1 MYSVPS
7 VASILIGILLV
18 TQPHFTTRVNLAER
32 SYDIQIGSGNLADLS
47 PFLRERCQASH
58 AVIITDDAVDELYA
72 DKLGDQLT
80 DDEWEVHLLTVDVG
94 EPSKSGEVAQELWET
109 MLEEGTDRKSI
120 VVAIG
125 GGVVGDLA
133 GFVAATFARGLQFF
147 QVPTTLLA
155 QVDSSVGGKVGINL
169 PGAKNM
175 VGAFWQPRGVLI
187 DVDVLATLPDR
198 EYRAGLA
205 EVVKY
210 GVILDAEFFAFLE
223 QNVVAINARDSG
235 VLTRVIERCCRLKAD
250 VVEQDECELTGL
262 RAVLNYGHTFAH
274 AFEAAGEYGL
284 LLHGEAVAIGMECA
298 ARLAHRMQ
306 RIDDAFLA
314 RQTALLTALQLPI
327 AVPDFEGEELVRI
340 MRRDKKADEGR
351 LRFVLPSKLGHVELV
366 QDVRVD
372 DVLAALED

>member
-1 MYSVPS
+1 M
-7 VASILIGILLV
+7 
-18 TQPHFTTRVNLAER
+18 TQPLLITRVNLDQR
-32 SYDIQIGSGNLADLS
+32 SYDIQIGSGNLAALS
-47 PFLRERCQASH
+47 PFLRDRCQGSH
-58 AVIITDDAVDELYA
+58 VVIITDDQVDPLYA
-72 DKLGDQLT
+72 DKLGDQLAE
-80 DDEWEVHLLTVDVG
+80 DEWEVHVLVIDAG
-94 EPSKSGEVAQELWET
+94 EQSKSVENAQELWET

-120 VVAIG
+120 VLAIG

-133 GFVAATFARGLQFF
+133 GFAAASFARGLQFF

-187 DVDVLATLPDR
+187 DVDVLSTLPDR

-210 GVILDAEFFAFLE
+210 GVILDAEFFAYLE
-223 QNVVAINARDSG
+223 QNIAPINARDAA

-250 VVEQDECELTGL
+250 VVEQDECEITGL
-262 RAVLNYGHTFAH
+262 RAILNYGHTFAH

-298 ARLAHRMQ
+298 ARLAHSMG
-306 RIDDAFLA
+306 RIDEEFLR
-314 RQTALLTALQLPI
+314 RQTALLTALYLPT
-327 AVPDFEGEELVRI
+327 AVPDFDCDELVRI
-340 MRRDKKADEGR
+340 MRRDKKVEEGR
-351 LRFVLPSKLGHVELV
+351 LRFVLPTKLGHVELV
-366 QDVRVD
+366 KDVRVD
-372 DVLAALED
+372 DVLKALKD

>member
-1 MYSVPS
+1 MAEST
-7 VASILIGILLV
+7 L
-18 TQPHFTTRVNLAER
+18 TTRVKLAER
-32 SYDIQIGSGNLADLS
+32 SYDIQIGSGNLLDLS
-47 PFLRERCQASH
+47 VFLRERSQGSH
-58 AVIITDDAVDELYA
+58 VVIITDDQVDPLYA
-72 DKLGDQLT
+72 DKLGDHLAE
-80 DDEWEVHLLTVDVG
+80 DEWEVHVLVVDAG
-94 EPSKSGEVAQELWET
+94 EQSKSVESVQELWET

-120 VVAIG
+120 VLAIG

-133 GFVAATFARGLQFF
+133 GFAAASFARGLQFF

-169 PGAKNM
+169 PGAKNI

-210 GVILDAEFFAFLE
+210 GVILDVDFFAYLE
-223 QNVVAINARDSG
+223 QNIAPINSRDVA
-235 VLTRVIERCCRLKAD
+235 VLTRVVERCCQLKAD
-250 VVEQDECELTGL
+250 VVEQDEREITGL

-298 ARLAHRMQ
+298 ARLALCLG
-306 RIDDAFLA
+306 RIDDEFLS
-314 RQTALLTALQLPI
+314 RQTALLMALHLPT
-327 AVPDFEGEELVRI
+327 AVPDFDGDELVRI
-340 MRRDKKADEGR
+340 MRRDKKVDEGR
-351 LRFVLPSKLGHVELV
+351 LRFVLPTKLGHVELV
-366 QDVRVD
+366 KDVRVD
-372 DVLAALED
+372 DVLAALRG

>member
-1 MYSVPS
+1 MPESP
-7 VASILIGILLV
+7 LI
-18 TQPHFTTRVNLAER
+18 TRVNLAER
-32 SYDIQIGSGNLADLS
+32 SYDIQIGSGNLAALS
-47 PFLRERCQASH
+47 PFLRQRCQGSH
-58 AVIITDDAVDELYA
+58 VVIITDDQVDPLYA
-72 DKLGDQLT
+72 DKLGDQLAE
-80 DDEWEVHLLTVDVG
+80 DEWEVHVLVVDAG
-94 EPSKSGEVAQELWET
+94 EQSKSVENVQELWET
-109 MLEEGTDRKSI
+109 MLEEGADRKSI
-120 VVAIG
+120 VLAIG

-133 GFVAATFARGLQFF
+133 GFAAASFARGLQFF

-187 DVDVLATLPDR
+187 DVDVLSTLPDR

-210 GVILDAEFFAFLE
+210 GIILDADFFAYLE
-223 QNVVAINARDSG
+223 QNIDPINARNPA
-235 VLTRVIERCCRLKAD
+235 VLTHMIERCCRLKAD
-250 VVEQDECELTGL
+250 VVEQDECEITGL

-298 ARLAHRMQ
+298 ARLAHRLG
-306 RIDDAFLA
+306 RIDEEFVS
-314 RQTALLTALQLPI
+314 RQTALLKALHLPTE
-327 AVPDFEGEELVRI
+327 VPDFDGDELVRI

-351 LRFVLPSKLGHVELV
+351 LRFVLPTKLGHVELV
-366 QDVRVD
+366 KDVRID
-372 DVLAALED
+372 DVKAVLKE